1 MRAATHWLLMG
12 ASITLLCCGAVAQGN
27 AYAAAMPLSRIVDAL
42 EKAQAGVR
50 PTVSYQVVRE
60 YRLSGST
67 DSRSDSEVVAEVDV
81 RPPAEK
87 NYRIQ
92 KSSGSDRGLQVV
104 RRVLDHEVAAAG
116 NQGRTALTRE
126 NYDFSYIGD
135 TMLDG
140 QHCYI
145 LGLKPKR
152 KETDLITGEVWVDEH
167 SFVVRHLEG
176 ELAKSPSWW
185 VRRVSVK
192 LAFSEVGGAWLQTSM
207 EATADVRIAGTH
219 ILRSRTLDYRSADD
233 FAWVGPSIESASRK
247 P

>member
-1 MRAATHWLLMG
+1 MRAATRWLWMG
-12 ASITLLCCGAVAQGN
+12 ASVTLLCCGAVAQGN
-27 AYAAAMPLSRIVDAL
+27 AYAAGVPLSRIVDAL

-67 DSRSDSEVVAEVDV
+67 DSRSDSDVVAEVDV

-116 NQGRTALTRE
+116 NQGRTAFTRD

-135 TMLDG
+135 TVLDG
-140 QHCYI
+140 QTCYL
-145 LGLKPKR
+145 LGLQPKR
-152 KETDLITGEVWVDEH
+152 READLVNGRVWVDKR
-167 SFVVRHLEG
+167 SFVVRHIEG

-185 VRRVSVK
+185 LRRVSVK
-192 LAFSEVGGAWLQTSM
+192 LSFDEVGGAWLQTGM
-207 EATADVRIAGTH
+207 EATAEVRVAGTH
-219 ILRSRTLDYRSADD
+219 ILRSRTLDYRPAND
-233 FAWVGPSIESASRK
+233 FASVGPSIQSVSHK

>member
-1 MRAATHWLLMG
+1 MRAATRWLLMG

-27 AYAAAMPLSRIVDAL
+27 AYAAGMPLSRIVDAL

-67 DSRSDSEVVAEVDV
+67 DSRSDSEVIAEVDV
-81 RPPAEK
+81 RTPAEK

-135 TMLDG
+135 TMRDG
-140 QHCYI
+140 QRCYI
-145 LGLKPKR
+145 LGLRPKR
-152 KETDLITGEVWVDEH
+152 KETDLITGQVWVDEH

-219 ILRSRTLDYRSADD
+219 ILRSRTLDYRPADD
-233 FAWVGPSIESASRK
+233 FASVGPSIQSASRK